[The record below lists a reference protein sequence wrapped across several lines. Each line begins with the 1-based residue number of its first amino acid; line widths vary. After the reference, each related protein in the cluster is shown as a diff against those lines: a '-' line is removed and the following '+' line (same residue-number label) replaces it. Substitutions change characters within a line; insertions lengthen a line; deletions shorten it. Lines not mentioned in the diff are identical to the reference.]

1 MSHQARD
8 ITKQDKSHGW
18 CADCDGG
25 APGRQKCDDGH
36 TATDHS
42 DKHGTQGC
50 RTAARQQST
59 TPELRR
65 SLPSRASQR
74 RHSAP
79 RPLGSTQKQAAA
91 SQMAPHIHGN
101 YPSGRPSSSQQQMA
115 DGSLTEVDSERSIQR
130 GRFREVESAS
140 RRAPLSRRPRRR
152 WPAS

>member
-8 ITKQDKSHGW
+8 ITNNKTRAMH
-18 CADCDGG
+18 AGG
-25 APGRQKCDDGH
+25 RARTTKREDGH

-91 SQMAPHIHGN
+91 SQMAPHVHGN
-101 YPSGRPSSSQQQMA
+101 YPSGRPSSSQQMA

-140 RRAPLSRRPRRR
+140 RRALLSRRPRRR